1 MRIPHPDGRV
11 GHAELQIGDSRIM
24 LADEFPEIG
33 ARSPMSL
40 GGTPVGIQLYV
51 DDVDAVA
58 ARALAAGAKMLRP
71 VKDQFYGD
79 RSGTLNDPFG
89 HQWTISTHKEDV
101 SLEEMAE
108 ARGGRRRQPVVIRH
122 TGVQRPTSSLLNLC
136 YIKRVAGKTMPQ
148 SRRAVAQ
155 AGKSTPQSIGETE
168 RSALGAPLSS

>member
-1 MRIPHPDGRV
+1 MAPRPIPEGYHSITPYLIVTGAASAVEFYKHAFGARELLRIPHPDGRI

-24 LADEFPEIG
+24 LADEFPEMG

-51 DDVDAVA
+51 DDVDTVV
-58 ARALAAGAKMLRP
+58 ARALAAGAKMIRP

-101 SLEEMAE
+101 SPAE
-108 ARGGRRRQPVVIRH
+108 LQ
-122 TGVQRPTSSLLNLC
+122 
-136 YIKRVAGKTMPQ
+136 KRAAAAAVSQ
-148 SRRAVAQ
+148 S
-155 AGKSTPQSIGETE
+155 
-168 RSALGAPLSS
+168 